1 MIPSV
6 KIIYTDE
13 VSSTQD
19 AIIPYI
25 NQNSSQSVFLI
36 AKTQKHGRGR
46 KNDDWVSPIGGFWST
61 LGIPLPKLLSNEQFI
76 FLHYGIVQLLQSF
89 LNTYLKIPVVIKW
102 PNDLV
107 VNFSCNSHRFK
118 KIGGILLELI
128 TQSDFNFLLIGIG
141 INLNNSTTSFPEY
154 LKENVISVFDLTH
167 TKVSIIGFARILLKN
182 LYNEIWE
189 SFIVK
194 FPKNKKAIL
203 ISKYNQHLIY
213 IGKQLTL
220 NNGKKCIINGIN
232 DKGELVLCSKKTY
245 YFLKIED
252 SSMIISYD

>member
-6 KIIYTDE
+6 KIIYIDE

-25 NQNSSQSVFLI
+25 HQNSNQSIFLI

-46 KNDDWVSPIGGFWST
+46 KNDDWISPIGGFWST
-61 LGIPLPKLLSNEQFI
+61 LGIPLPKLLSNEQFV

-89 LNTYLKIPVVIKW
+89 LNTYLNIPAVIKW

-107 VNFSCNSHRFK
+107 ITFSSNSYRFK
-118 KIGGILLELI
+118 KMGGILLELI
-128 TQSDFNFLLIGIG
+128 SQVNFNFLLIGIG
-141 INLNNSTTSFPEY
+141 INLNNSTTNFPDY
-154 LKENVISVFDLTH
+154 LKENVVSVFDLTH
-167 TKVSIIGFARILLKN
+167 TKVPIVNFARILLKN
-182 LYNEIWE
+182 LYHEIWE
-189 SFIVK
+189 SYIVN
-194 FPKNKKAIL
+194 FPKNKKTLL
-203 ISKYNQHLIY
+203 ISQYNQHLLY
-213 IGKQLTL
+213 IGNQITL

-232 DKGELVLCSKKTY
+232 DEGELVLNSKNMN

-252 SSMIISYD
+252 SFRIISYG